1 MCFFLSTLLF
11 IKLKHHKEFENRFQ
25 HIKAQYKSKDK
36 IKSSKKKSKDKI
48 NTRKARVEHVLK
60 KGLSL
65 SGEKIPEMS
74 TPAHRRSDQFSDHL
88 SSRLFGDDA

>member
-36 IKSSKKKSKDKI
+36 I
-48 NTRKARVEHVLK
+48 NTRKSTCRTRVKK